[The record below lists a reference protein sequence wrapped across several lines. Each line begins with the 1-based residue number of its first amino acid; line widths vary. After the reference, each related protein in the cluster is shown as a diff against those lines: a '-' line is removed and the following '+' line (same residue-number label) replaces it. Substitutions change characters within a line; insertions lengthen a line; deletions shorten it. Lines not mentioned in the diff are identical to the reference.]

1 MNIEAVAPAV
11 FQTGKPPVDDLF
23 SDLCDGRRL
32 LQLLEGLVGHQLVR
46 TRPLACPQSE
56 KALLF
61 SVTSTASLALMVG
74 SSDANFKG
82 QQKTGGRVLRLCG
95 PKHQ

>member
-1 MNIEAVAPAV
+1 MNIEAFAPAV

-46 TRPLACPQSE
+46 TRPLARPESE
-56 KALLF
+56 AALK
-61 SVTSTASLALMVG
+61 SAL
-74 SSDANFKG
+74 
-82 QQKTGGRVLRLCG
+82 VLRHVNSIFSPDGWKLGC
-95 PKHQ
+95 